1 MSQQINLYQPI
12 FRTTRKVFS
21 AFTIAQTAGVF
32 IVGLLLIYGY
42 ASWHVAGLGEDIA
55 ALDAQRTTAM
65 AQLQTLSAQS
75 TPAPRSQLV
84 EDQLR
89 EAEIEVAQ
97 KERLLVAF
105 QTRRFGETRGFS
117 RHFTALAR
125 ERLDGLWLTH
135 VIIRDGGIA
144 LAGAAE
150 AGELVPRYLAR
161 IGRDAAFTGTEFP
174 YLQLTRG
181 DEPSA
186 PVEFSVTTTAEGA
199 E

>member
-12 FRTTRKVFS
+12 FRTTRKIFS
-21 AFTIAQTAGVF
+21 AVTIAQTAGIF
-32 IVGLLLIYGY
+32 IIGLLLIYGY
-42 ASWHVAGLGEDIA
+42 ASWHVAALGNDIA
-55 ALDAQRTTAM
+55 TLDAQRSAAM
-65 AQLQTLSAQS
+65 TQLRALSAQ
-75 TPAPRSQLV
+75 TVPAPRSRLV

-105 QTRRFGETRGFS
+105 KTRRFGETRGFS
-117 RHFTALAR
+117 RHFSALAR
-125 ERLDGLWLTH
+125 ERLNGLWLTR
-135 VIIRDGGIA
+135 VVIRDGGVS

-161 IGRDAAFTGTEFP
+161 IGRDGAFAGTEFP

-181 DEPSA
+181 DERGA
-186 PVEFSVTTTAEGA
+186 PVEFTVTTSSGSTE
-199 E
+199 

>member
-12 FRTTRKVFS
+12 FRTTRKIFS
-21 AFTIAQTAGVF
+21 AVTIAQTAGIFV
-32 IVGLLLIYGY
+32 VGLLLIYGY
-42 ASWHVAGLGEDIA
+42 ARWHVAALGDDIA
-55 ALDAQRTTAM
+55 ALDAQRSAAM

-75 TPAPRSQLV
+75 TPAPRSRIV
-84 EDQLR
+84 TDQLR

-117 RHFTALAR
+117 RHFSALAR
-125 ERLDGLWLTH
+125 ERIDGLWLTR
-135 VIIRDGGIA
+135 VVIRDGGVS

-161 IGRDAAFTGTEFP
+161 IGRDGAFAGTEFP
-174 YLQLTRG
+174 FLQLTRG
-181 DEPSA
+181 DERSA
-186 PVEFSVTTTAEGA
+186 PVEFTVTTSERSV

>member
-12 FRTTRKVFS
+12 FRTTRKIFS
-21 AFTIAQTAGVF
+21 AVTIAQTAGIF
-32 IVGLLLIYGY
+32 IVGLLLIYGIS
-42 ASWHVAGLGEDIA
+42 SWHVARLGNDIA
-55 ALDAQRTTAM
+55 GLDAQRQAAM
-65 AQLQTLSAQS
+65 AQLQSLSVQ
-75 TPAPRSQLV
+75 TVPAPRSRLV

-125 ERLDGLWLTH
+125 ERLDGLWLTR
-135 VIIRDGGIA
+135 VVIRDGGIA

-161 IGRDAAFTGTEFP
+161 IGRDSAFAGTEFP

-181 DEPSA
+181 DQRGA
-186 PVEFSVTTTAEGA
+186 PVEFSVTTAAEGA
-199 E
+199 K

>member
-21 AFTIAQTAGVF
+21 AVTIAQTAGIFV
-32 IVGLLLIYGY
+32 VGLLLIYGY
-42 ASWHVAGLGEDIA
+42 ASWHVASLGDDIA
-55 ALDAQRTTAM
+55 ALDAQRTAAM
-65 AQLQTLSAQS
+65 GQLQALSAQS
-75 TPAPRSQLV
+75 APAPRSRLV

-89 EAEIEVAQ
+89 EAETEVAQ
-97 KERLLVAF
+97 KERMLDAF

-117 RHFTALAR
+117 RHFAALAR
-125 ERLDGLWLTH
+125 ERIDGLWLTR
-135 VIIRDGGIA
+135 VAIRDDGLA

-161 IGRDAAFTGTEFP
+161 IGRDSAFTGTEFP

-181 DEPSA
+181 DESAA
-186 PVEFSVTTTAEGA
+186 PVEFSVTTTVEST